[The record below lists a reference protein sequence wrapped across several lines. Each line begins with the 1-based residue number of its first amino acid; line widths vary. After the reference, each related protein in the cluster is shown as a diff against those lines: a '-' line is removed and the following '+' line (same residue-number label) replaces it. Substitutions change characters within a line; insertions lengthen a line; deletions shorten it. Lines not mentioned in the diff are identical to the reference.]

1 MLSSRYW
8 ERFVL
13 TAATILNLPCITLR
27 PAGSA
32 TWQLVRG
39 YSSGATYDW
48 NSTGAATGTVY
59 FGVWIKDAASPNTYD
74 AVTNTTVT
82 VT

>member
-1 MLSSRYW
+1 M
-8 ERFVL
+8 
-13 TAATILNLPCITLR
+13 R
-27 PAGSA
+27 PASSA